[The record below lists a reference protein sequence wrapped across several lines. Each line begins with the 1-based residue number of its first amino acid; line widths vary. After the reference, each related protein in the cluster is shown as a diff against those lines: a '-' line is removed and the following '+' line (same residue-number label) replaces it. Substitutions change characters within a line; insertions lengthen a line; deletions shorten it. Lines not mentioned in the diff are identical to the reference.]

1 MRDNYRDEDPETAPE
16 KLRAERSFAAACS
29 VGRTTRRTLDPL
41 LSSANAGPRRRVA
54 QMIRRWRRSASRARS
69 RLLARAFVLIELVSR
84 DETIRRGKA
93 IRKLTSWLAFPQRR
107 LRHLVP
113 AKLRRLATQLQSF
126 IHLAAMA
133 RQRDATLSA
142 LHTPPADAHV
152 SLTRVWL
159 VEMLTSSTVDTA
171 LRALRRGRLG
181 LEQRELDEW
190 VMDIRGRAPF
200 EGSRG
205 IGTFTRAG
213 PVGQFDKMV
222 GKARDLP
229 PQFSR
234 VGLRIVSVTRTINA
248 VIAEFTLT
256 ADAAGTIETL
266 LRAPTHDRITREH
279 GGAIGTT
286 FAESVKAEQVLM
298 WRDQLHREAHRWLT
312 RQVPGIFSN
321 RSTRDAVPT
330 AELVVV
336 DGEMPLQGRFL
347 IPSARWLHAC
357 DLDGVMSEVWICTD
371 PIGLRAKVPLGF
383 EEPRVRHNLVLA
395 AARRHLPA
403 DSTIAPT
410 GSQSDLP
417 DALRDVEWDGL
428 LAAWGLRSLVEVWE
442 AQGSLSRDLSS
453 RRWGRWRTIR
463 ALNGLQVY
471 LKTVAI
477 DVAISA
483 DELRDLVTEHSTRFE
498 WQFPSFL
505 QQSDGPPS
513 AVTTL
518 AASMRVEYSE
528 RVAKLERL
536 IGRLSD
542 TLETIGS
549 VTAAAAGVRLQ
560 RRALYIAAMA
570 VAIAIVGLVI
580 ALHSHN

>member
-1 MRDNYRDEDPETAPE
+1 
-16 KLRAERSFAAACS
+16 
-29 VGRTTRRTLDPL
+29 
-41 LSSANAGPRRRVA
+41 
-54 QMIRRWRRSASRARS
+54 MIRRWRRSASRAGS
-69 RLLARAFVLIELVSR
+69 TLLARVFVLIELVSR
-84 DETIRRGKA
+84 DETIRRGKTV
-93 IRKLTSWLAFPQRR
+93 RQVTSWLSFPRGR

-113 AKLRRLATQLQSF
+113 ANLRRLGTQLHSF
-126 IHLAAMA
+126 IHMSAMA
-133 RQRDATLSA
+133 RQRYATQSE
-142 LHTPPADAHV
+142 LHTPPADAHL
-152 SLTRVWL
+152 SLTRLWI
-159 VEMLTSSTVDTA
+159 VEMLTSSTVDAA

-181 LEQRELDEW
+181 LEQHELDEW

-213 PVGQFDKMV
+213 PVGLFDRAS
-222 GKARDLP
+222 KARDLP
-229 PQFSR
+229 RQFSR
-234 VGLRIVSVTRTINA
+234 VELRIASVTRTINA

-256 ADAAGTIETL
+256 DDAAGEIESL
-266 LRAPTHDRITREH
+266 LRAPTPDRITREH
-279 GGAIGTT
+279 GGAIGST
-286 FAESVKAEQVLM
+286 FAENVKAEQVHM
-298 WRDQLHREAHRWLT
+298 WRDQLHREAHRWLI
-312 RQVPGIFSN
+312 RQVPGIFSSK
-321 RSTRDAVPT
+321 STRGAVPT

-336 DGEMPLQGRFL
+336 DGETPLQGRFL
-347 IPSARWLHAC
+347 SRSARWLHAC
-357 DLDGVMSEVWICTD
+357 DLDGVMGEVWICTD
-371 PIGLRAKVPLGF
+371 PVGLRAKVPLGF

-395 AARRHLPA
+395 AARSHLPA
-403 DSTIAPT
+403 ASTVAPT
-410 GSQSDLP
+410 GSRSDLP

-428 LAAWGLRSLVEVWE
+428 LAAWGLRSLAEVWE

-483 DELRDLVTEHSTRFE
+483 DELRDLVTQQSTSFE

-505 QQSDGPPS
+505 QLSERQPS
-513 AVTTL
+513 VVTTL
-518 AASMRVEYSE
+518 AASMRAEYSD

-549 VTAAAAGVRLQ
+549 VTAAATGVRLQ
-560 RRALYIAAMA
+560 RRALYIAAIA

-580 ALHSHN
+580 ALHSHS